1 MRAPALRFA
10 LAGAVLFVAADR
22 WLPAARSLA
31 SAGVSD
37 TGGEDALLFNVA
49 LDARLDRSDPY
60 VRYRLVTLGRFL
72 GVAPETEPD
81 AAVEQQARTLGL
93 VHSDPIIRRH
103 LIDLIRLTA
112 AALPPAALP
121 DEAELRRYYAAHAD
135 AYAPPD
141 RRPGRPNPWT
151 RPPPPSRRR
160 SQRSRREA
168 GRPRRIARGASVG
181 PATPRSDGADFTTA
195 VAPRSSAIRAD
206 RAPTARNAAG
216 TRRACRR
223 AAPFEG
229 RGQLHASA
237 ARPCRPTRQPSR
249 PRGGRSSAWWRAA
262 AAGETPAVRLE
273 RTSAAWRQPSRGRLA
288 SQR

>member
-1 MRAPALRFA
+1 VTVRVPALRFA

-31 SAGVSD
+31 AAGVSD
-37 TGGEDALLFNVA
+37 AGGEDALLLNVA
-49 LDARLDRSDPY
+49 LDAGLDRSDPY

-81 AAVEQQARTLGL
+81 TAVEQQARTLGL

-141 RRPGRPNPWT
+141 R
-151 RPPPPSRRR
+151 
-160 SQRSRREA
+160 
-168 GRPRRIARGASVG
+168 
-181 PATPRSDGADFTTA
+181 
-195 VAPRSSAIRAD
+195 
-206 RAPTARNAAG
+206 
-216 TRRACRR
+216 
-223 AAPFEG
+223 
-229 RGQLHASA
+229 L
-237 ARPCRPTRQPSR
+237 
-249 PRGGRSSAWWRAA
+249 
-262 AAGETPAVRLE
+262 RL
-273 RTSAAWRQPSRGRLA
+273 RTCT
-288 SQR
+288 